1 MALGATRGNVLGLV
15 LSRGMGLV
23 CLGLIFGAAGAYPEM
38 TLIRGM
44 VSGAETLNVLT
55 CASAAVVLCCA
66 SMLACFLP
74 AWRATRR
81 ELLEALRSE

>member
-1 MALGATRGNVLGLV
+1 VLAYYVSTRRNEIAIRMALGATRGNVLGLV

-44 VSGAETLNVLT
+44 VSA
-55 CASAAVVLCCA
+55 
-66 SMLACFLP
+66 P
-74 AWRATRR
+74 RR
-81 ELLEALRSE
+81 